1 MSDAEYYQQGD
12 VIVERVEVFPQGEAV
27 PAEGGM
33 LILARGELTGHTH
46 AIDEV
51 DGVRLIKG
59 TDGNLY
65 LSLPLERNL
74 VHQEHQTI
82 AIPPGLYRVRQ
93 VREYDHFAE
102 EARPVHE

>member
-1 MSDAEYYQQGD
+1 MDEYYQQGD
-12 VIVERVEVFPQGEAV
+12 VIIEQVEAVPQGEAV
-27 PAEGGM
+27 PVEDGK

-46 AIDEV
+46 AIDKVE
-51 DGVRLIKG
+51 GVELVKG
-59 TDGNLY
+59 ADGNLY

-82 AIPPGLYRVRQ
+82 VIPPGLYRVRQ

-102 EARPVHE
+102 EARSVYE